1 MKTAVIYSRV
11 STQEQSYQSQFD
23 DLQKYAKLS
32 NVKVVEVFG
41 EKASGYDLS
50 VERTEYDNMKE
61 YVLKNNVKNILCWEL
76 SRFGRNTLHTLNE
89 IEFFKQNGIDI
100 FFKKENITTL
110 SDEPTSK
117 LLLTLLSS
125 IAEMERNT
133 IVSRSIRG
141 RTSAA
146 EKGKRIGFA
155 IMPYG
160 FSADDK
166 GYITINEEEAK
177 IVNMIYDQYSKGTG
191 TGEIANK
198 LNSLGIQTR
207 NALRG
212 RKRTVKGGKE
222 IEILWRQNTL
232 RKILK
237 STLYKGERTY
247 REHTVINIP
256 QIVNEELW
264 NKVQENFKSHVG
276 YVNATKYEYLFK
288 SKVFCGEC
296 GLMYKTESRQY
307 KTYLASYYSC
317 YGRKDKGIKCKN
329 GQIRSKFLDEKVY
342 DLLFRHKD
350 VMLKVYKDRAKTFKV
365 EEKKS
370 QITFYDGLIEKE
382 EQKKKRLVTLF
393 KDGFISEPE
402 FNTDQRK
409 IKSEI
414 LKHQGSIS
422 AINKEIETFSDL
434 NLAGTLTSLLTETDF
449 NIKREFILKYVDKI
463 TVSKVNQTNI
473 DFTKLSYTEMK
484 NMVQKHLPALRNDDK
499 LMYIEIYAFGNTSP
513 LKLCLSSI
521 SDIAYTSDKL
531 TYIMGHLSIDKRY

>member
-11 STQEQSYQSQFD
+11 STQEQSYQSQLD
-23 DLQKYAKLS
+23 DLQKYSKLS
-32 NVKVVEVFG
+32 NIKVVKVFG

-61 YVLKNNVKNILCWEL
+61 FVLNNDVKNILCWEL

-100 FFKKENITTL
+100 FFKKENISTL

-133 IVSRSIRG
+133 IVSRSVRG
-141 RTSAA
+141 RSSSA
-146 EKGKRIGFA
+146 EKGKRVGFA

-166 GYITINEEEAK
+166 GYITINEEEAT
-177 IVNMIYDQYSKGTG
+177 VVRMIFDLYSKGIG
-191 TGEIANK
+191 SGEIANK
-198 LNSLGIQTR
+198 LNSLGIPTR
-207 NALRG
+207 NKLRG
-212 RKRTVKGGKE
+212 MKRTLKGGNQ

-247 REHTVINIP
+247 REHTIVRIP
-256 QIVNEELW
+256 QIVSEELW
-264 NKVQENFKSHVG
+264 NSVQGNFQSHIG

-350 VMLKVYKDRAKTFKV
+350 VMLKVYKDKAKTFKV
-365 EEKKS
+365 EEKRS
-370 QITFYDGLIEKE
+370 QIKFYEGLIEKE
-382 EQKKKRLVTLF
+382 EAKKKRLVTLF
-393 KDGFISEPE
+393 KDGFIGENE
-402 FNTDQRK
+402 FNSDQRK
-409 IKSEI
+409 IKAEI
-414 LKHQGSIS
+414 LKHQGSID
-422 AINKEIETFSDL
+422 AINREIETFSDL
-434 NLAGTLTSLLTETDF
+434 NLAGTLSSLLTETDF

-473 DFTKLSYTEMK
+473 DFTKLSHTDMK
-484 NMVQKHLPALRNDDK
+484 TMIQKNLPSLRSDDK
-499 LMYIEIYAFGNTSP
+499 LMYIEIYAFGNISP
-513 LKLCLSSI
+513 LKLCLSSL
-521 SDIAYTSDKL
+521 SNIAYTSDKL
-531 TYIMGHLSIDKRY
+531 TYILGHLSIDKK